1 MLTDMGVMQAI
12 VADSEEGG
20 QGLDVE
26 LSASGFGQ
34 HHQEVHTPHDP
45 VVTNQQTM

>member
-1 MLTDMGVMQAI
+1 MDISIDVDMVQAI
-12 VADSEEGG
+12 VADSEEEG

-34 HHQEVHTPHDP
+34 HHQEVCTLHDIA
-45 VVTNQQTM
+45 